1 MHIIVVGAGVVGV
14 TTAWYLANEGHQ
26 VTVIERASGPALQTS
41 FGNAGGVCPS
51 FAGPW
56 AAPGMPLKALR
67 WMFQPSAPLL
77 LRPKFDVAQWRWLWQ
92 FMRNCT
98 DQRFAENKARMQ
110 AMAHY
115 SLRCLQDLRAET
127 GIDYDHGDKGVLQV
141 FATADEL
148 AGGERAAAV
157 LAKLN
162 IPHRLVGAS
171 EAQRIEPALT
181 HSNATIVGGLHL
193 PEDETGD
200 SYLFTQRLAH
210 LARERGVRF
219 IYDTQVNGLVLE
231 KQGQGQLKGVQTVD
245 GPEYADA
252 CVLACGPY
260 VAPLLARAKLHL
272 PVYPVKG
279 YSMTWQVTDDSRA
292 PQSSLMDEHSKVMIT
307 RLGDRIRAAGM
318 AEVTGYDTR
327 LRAPALQSLSAR
339 TAALFPGAAQ
349 YDKGQ
354 AWCGFRPM
362 TPDGPAMVGPTRIA
376 GLYLNAGHGSNG
388 WTQACG
394 TSRSLADLISGKL
407 PEVPLTTITV

>member
-14 TTAWYLANEGHQ
+14 TTAWYLSNEGHE
-26 VTVIERASGPALQTS
+26 VTVIERDQGPGLQTS
-41 FGNAGGVCPS
+41 FANAGGVCPS

-67 WMFQPSAPLL
+67 WMFQSSAPLL
-77 LRPKFDVAQWRWLWQ
+77 LRPKLDLAQWRWLWQ

-98 DQRFAENKARMQ
+98 GPRFAANKARMQ
-110 AMAHY
+110 EMAHY
-115 SLRCLQDLRAET
+115 SLRCLQALRAET
-127 GIDYDHGDKGVLQV
+127 GIDYDHGEKGVLQV
-141 FATADEL
+141 FATADEY

-157 LAKLN
+157 LEKLA
-162 IPHRLVGAS
+162 IPHRLVS
-171 EAQRIEPALT
+171 VQEAQQIEPALA
-181 HSNATIVGGLHL
+181 HSTTPLVGGLYL

-200 SYLFTQRLAH
+200 SYLFTQQLAY
-210 LARERGVRF
+210 LACERGVHF
-219 IYDTQVNGLVLE
+219 IYDTEVSDLLFD
-231 KQGQGQLKGVQTVD
+231 GQGHLQGVQTSH
-245 GPEYADA
+245 GSEGADA

-260 VAPLLARAKLHL
+260 VAPLLARAKLRL

-279 YSMTWQVTDDSRA
+279 YSMTWQVTDSSRA

-327 LRAPALQSLSAR
+327 LRTPALQSLSAR
-339 TAALFPGAAQ
+339 TAALFPGAAH
-349 YDKGQ
+349 YDEGQ

-362 TPDGPAMVGPTRIA
+362 TPSGPALVGPTRIP

-394 TSRSLADLISGKL
+394 TSRSLADLICGKE
-407 PEVPLTTITV
+407 PEISLTTVTL

>member
-14 TTAWYLANEGHQ
+14 TTAWYLRNEGHE
-26 VTVIERASGPALQTS
+26 VTVIERDKGPARQTS

-67 WMFQPSAPLL
+67 WMFQASAPLL
-77 LRPKFDVAQWRWLWQ
+77 LRPKLDPAQWRWLWQ
-92 FMRNCT
+92 FMLNCSS
-98 DQRFAENKARMQ
+98 QRFAENKARMQ
-110 AMAHY
+110 EMAHY
-115 SLRCLQDLRAET
+115 SLRCLQALRAET
-127 GIDYDHGDKGVLQV
+127 GIDYDHGEKGVLQV

-157 LAKLN
+157 LDSLD
-162 IPHRLVGAS
+162 IPHKLVNAQ
-171 EAQRIEPALT
+171 EANQIEPALAN
-181 HSNATIVGGLHL
+181 SGATIVGGLHL
-193 PEDETGD
+193 PADETGD
-200 SYLFTQRLAH
+200 SYLFTQRLAD
-210 LARERGVRF
+210 LASANGVRF
-219 IYDTQVNGLVLE
+219 VFDTEVNNLIMDA
-231 KQGQGQLKGVQTVD
+231 QGQLAGVQTGH

-260 VAPLLARAKLHL
+260 VAPLLARAKFRL

-279 YSMTWQVTDDSRA
+279 YSMTWRVTDDSRA
-292 PQSSLMDEHSKVMIT
+292 PRSSLMDEHSKVMIT

-327 LRAPALQSLSAR
+327 LRAPALQSLSQR
-339 TAALFPGAAQ
+339 TAELFPGAAD
-349 YDKGQ
+349 YDEGR

-362 TPDGPAMVGPTRIA
+362 TPSGPALVGPTRIP

-394 TSRSLADLISGKL
+394 TSRSLADLICGKE
-407 PEVPLTTITV
+407 PEVSLTTVTL